1 MPINVYGFSIA
12 VSVLAI
18 MISIGG
24 ISAGMGYATSNR
36 KLKEFG
42 KDELN
47 ECLVNGLLIGG
58 LAALF
63 LPSGIITS
71 IINAATTNSTT
82 VQCPAYLSSNAA
94 ICFANGY
101 LSGEGYSLGGV
112 SHASILS
119 QSTGLIIGL
128 LSLNTVLGLLSSLKI
143 SILVVSFSLSP
154 VLSPVLNQ
162 IQFFI
167 KALTTVSI
175 SVLVQS
181 SILSAIAASA
191 TTVIL
196 PLGLILRTFYPTRQ
210 IGGFMLGTVIGL
222 YVVFPLTY
230 VLNASIIS
238 SYQINLS
245 NSTMVSLSSSASG
258 LNSYVTGLN
267 ADSNNTNSILSA
279 ISAHLSAISNDI
291 SGLINTIMNYI
302 SYFIMA
308 AFILPAFSIVITS
321 ISIKEISSILGSE
334 MTFNVF
340 DVI

>member
-1 MPINVYGFSIA
+1 MLSSGYGFSVA

-24 ISAGMGYATSNR
+24 ISVGIGYATSNR
-36 KLKEFG
+36 RLKEFG
-42 KDELN
+42 RDELN
-47 ECLVNGLLIGG
+47 QCLVNGLLIGG
-58 LAALF
+58 MAALF

-71 IINAATTNSTT
+71 IINSATFNGTS

-101 LSGEGYSLGGV
+101 LSGGGYFLNGV
-112 SHASILS
+112 QHASILF
-119 QSTGLIIGL
+119 QSTGLIISL
-128 LSLNTVLGLLSSLKI
+128 LTLNTVLGLLSSLKI
-143 SILVVSFSLSP
+143 STTVVSFSLTQVLQP
-154 VLSPVLNQ
+154 VLSQ

-167 KALTTVSI
+167 KVLMTVSI

-181 SILSAIAASA
+181 SILTAIAACA

-210 IGGFMLGTVIGL
+210 IGGFLLGAVIGL

-238 SYQINLS
+238 SYQISLS
-245 NSTMVSLSSSASG
+245 NSTIVSLSSSASG
-258 LNSYVTGLN
+258 LNSYVEGLSPN
-267 ADSNNTNSILSA
+267 
-279 ISAHLSAISNDI
+279 SNDTGSIMSGI
-291 SGLINTIMNYI
+291 SSFLSLIFRQVSNLINAIMNYI

-321 ISIKEISSILGSE
+321 ISIKETAALLGSE
-334 MTFNVF
+334 MTFNIF
-340 DVI
+340 DMI